1 MNDTHINDHMIRIRG
16 TFRHHSES
24 DSLVTPAFFLQ
35 LPLRIDVLV
44 TRRGEVVEALLAA
57 PLSTDSSV
65 LLFRLASI
73 IHTLLGGSR
82 RLFSDNLAGSAY
94 YNYIST
100 MRQTV
105 KHG

>member
-1 MNDTHINDHMIRIRG
+1 MIRIRG

-44 TRRGEVVEALLAA
+44 TRRGEVVEALSGV

-73 IHTLLGGSR
+73 IHTLLGDSR
-82 RLFSDNLAGSAY
+82 RLFSDNLASSAY
-94 YNYIST
+94 YNYVST
-100 MRQTV
+100 VHQTV